1 MEMNRKRLSRILVKS
16 STETLKALAEPIMNE
31 MSVKVLRKPAKTMV
45 MVRMKET
52 IAKADYYIGELLA
65 CEAMVEISGTKGF
78 ALMAG
83 DDMEKVLYG
92 AVIDAAL
99 KLELKYNESITKV
112 LLEQEER
119 IKQQEQEEIRIHQAT
134 QVKFETMETD
144 YK

>member
-1 MEMNRKRLSRILVKS
+1 MDMNRKRLSKILGKS
-16 STETLKALAEPIMNE
+16 SAQVLKNLAEPIMSE
-31 MSVKVLRKPAKTMV
+31 IPVKILRKPAKTMV

-65 CEAMVEISGTKGF
+65 CEAMVEIFGVKGF

-83 DDMEKVLYG
+83 DNMDKVLHA

-99 KLELKYNESITKV
+99 KQDLEYNKNILKV

-119 IKQQEQEEIRIHQAT
+119 IMQQEQEEIRIHQAT

-144 YK
+144 Y

>member
-16 STETLKALAEPIMNE
+16 SAEVLKDLAEP
-31 MSVKVLRKPAKTMV
+31 VLSKMPVTIIRKPAKTMV

-52 IAKADYYIGELLA
+52 VAKADYYIGELLA
-65 CEAMVEISGTKGF
+65 CEAMVEISGVKGF

-83 DDMEKVLYG
+83 DNCDKVLHV

-99 KLELKYNESITKV
+99 KTDYEGNANIIKV

-119 IKQQEQEEIRIHQAT
+119 IKKQEQEKIRMHHAT